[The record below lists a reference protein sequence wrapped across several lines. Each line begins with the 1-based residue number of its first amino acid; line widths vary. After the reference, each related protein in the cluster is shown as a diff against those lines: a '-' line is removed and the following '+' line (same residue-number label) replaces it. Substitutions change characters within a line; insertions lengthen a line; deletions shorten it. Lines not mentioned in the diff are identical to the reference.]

1 MHYFKFLR
9 KIYFIQVVVKTCNF
23 CAEIRES
30 CPMEI
35 FKDLKAS
42 SFFFSNNQ
50 AAKAA
55 PIASATGSVRL
66 TGSPS
71 TPATATPRMS
81 LQQSRDRYNANT
93 SKKHPCSLRIKKLQ
107 KFNSYYMFYNHHCS
121 YQWPQLSWFTCCILF
136 VIFVHTF

>member
-1 MHYFKFLR
+1 M
-9 KIYFIQVVVKTCNF
+9 VKTCNF

-35 FKDLKAS
+35 FKDLEAS
-42 SFFFSNNQ
+42 SFFFSSNQ

-81 LQQSRDRYNANT
+81 LQQARCRHKANPR
-93 SKKHPCSLRIKKLQ
+93 KKYPCSLKIKKLQ
-107 KFNSYYMFYNHHCS
+107 KFYSYLHV
-121 YQWPQLSWFTCCILF
+121 L
-136 VIFVHTF
+136 